1 MSSKKAPVGV
11 TKKIEI
17 GPVCVHYPG
26 AVLLLNDIQTEAHI
40 HSQAGKRLL
49 QLCGFLLCHAG
60 VASLTSLPLLHS
72 SKSVMRLMRRRSM
85 ASAVYVGA
93 PFLPGN
99 AEVYLHGLQ
108 PKLLEGFVVCVV
120 TPYPRLLGSDERL
133 PLHRHRG
140 SQEQA
145 L

>member
-1 MSSKKAPVGV
+1 M
-11 TKKIEI
+11 
-17 GPVCVHYPG
+17 CVHYPG
-26 AVLLLNDIQTEAHI
+26 AVFLLNDIQTEAHL

-60 VASLTSLPLLHS
+60 VQPDQPALAPFLQVGYAVDEEKKHGLP
-72 SKSVMRLMRRRSM
+72 
-85 ASAVYVGA
+85 VYVGA

-133 PLHRHRG
+133 PLIAIEG
-140 SQEQA
+140 VKIGAVSVYEPVF
-145 L
+145 